1 MNALLDAVKDW
12 AGAVAIIAA
21 ALVALRKAG
30 PESDSARTGARRA
43 KLELAQMIE
52 AAAEHQV
59 QLIADRLTTAEARIE
74 ALEGDLFLVVA
85 DLATQIKW
93 HDAGATP
100 PPPRITPAARK
111 VVAKHRTT

>member
-1 MNALLDAVKDW
+1 MNTLRAAIQDW
-12 AGAVAIIAA
+12 GGTVAIIAA

-59 QLIADRLTTAEARIE
+59 QLIAERLTTAEARIE
-74 ALEGDLFLVVA
+74 ALEGDLFLLVA
-85 DLATQIKW
+85 DLATQIQW

-111 VVAKHRTT
+111 IVAKHRTA